1 MHSCKICPFF
11 NNMFSILSGPI
22 LGSEYYP
29 DIDYTS
35 ANSFL
40 VHWYGFLDHESEVRI
55 YRLALADRCLSAEEA
70 VSMNTTISD
79 SVYADVAFPEN
90 ALEMTAN
97 FTGRRFVTLIALNNA
112 MEPSEAV
119 CSDGIS
125 RDISRPKVTDIRI
138 AHASW
143 SDSIYCHNNETWLL
157 RSDLTKFKL
166 PYSEDCECNAVSDSP
181 FAEALPTTLDVN
193 DYTSITDTL
202 EELNKTFDY
211 LCSAFEQFDT
221 NEIIYLPNDR
231 IELQWNVEN
240 DISQTDEFFVGF
252 GMSPEEK
259 DAPGLVD
266 YVSTHTKHFFDIH
279 HAAIGT
285 DELFFIFLKAVSKAG
300 LTTVIPIGPVL
311 IDETP
316 PIVRSVPDVMIDSG
330 DIIVGWDNDAFHDDE
345 QTGPIDKITFEI
357 GKKYSQTCF
366 KGPYKTRHSF
376 GFSKRWL
383 LIAAWK

>member
-1 MHSCKICPFF
+1 
-11 NNMFSILSGPI
+11 MFSILSGPI
-22 LGSEYYP
+22 LGSGFYP
-29 DIDYTS
+29 DIDYTC
-35 ANSFL
+35 AKSFL
-40 VHWYGFLDHESEVRI
+40 VHWYGFLDHESEIRI
-55 YRLALADRCLSAEEA
+55 YRLALADRCLSAEETVA
-70 VSMNTTISD
+70 MNTAISD
-79 SVYADVAFPEN
+79 SVYADVAFPKN

-125 RDISRPKVTDIRI
+125 RDISPPKVTDNKI

-143 SDSIYCHNNETWLL
+143 SDSIYCHNNETWFL
-157 RSDLTKFKL
+157 RSDLTKVKL
-166 PYSEDCECNAVSDSP
+166 PYSVDCECNVDAVSP
-181 FAEALPTTLDVN
+181 FAEALPIKLDMN

-202 EELNKTFDY
+202 EELNKTLDY
-211 LCSAFEQFDT
+211 LCSAFAQYDT
-221 NEIIYLPNDR
+221 NEIIYLPNDH
-231 IELQWNVEN
+231 IDLQWNVEN
-240 DISQTDEFFVGF
+240 DISQTDEFLIGF
-252 GMSPEEK
+252 GTSSEEK

-266 YVSTHTKHFFDIH
+266 YVSTHTKHFFDIR

-316 PIVRSVPDVMIDSG
+316 PIVSSIPIVMIDSG

-357 GKKYSQTCF
+357 GKKDSQT
-366 KGPYKTRHSF
+366 
-376 GFSKRWL
+376 
-383 LIAAWK
+383 